1 MNVVDSCGW
10 LEYFGNGANADF
22 FAPAIE
28 NTQQLIVPHLVVYEV
43 CKRLRQLYG
52 DAGEAKGVSFLEK
65 GHMSGGNL
73 AVMRQAAM
81 ASQLHKLAMA
91 DAIIWQTAQTHQAK
105 LYTQDVDLKDLPGVI
120 FKAKPSLRPSVSPS
134 IKPTKKG
141 SK

>member
-10 LEYFGNGANADF
+10 LEYFGNGTNADF

-65 GHMSGGNL
+65 GHIDGGNL

-91 DAIIWQTAQTHQAK
+91 DAVIWQTAQTHKAR
-105 LYTQDVDLKDLPGVI
+105 LYTQDIDLKGLPGVV
-120 FKAKPSLRPSVSPS
+120 FKAKPNLTSS
-134 IKPTKKG
+134 KKVA
-141 SK
+141 K